1 VVIRSKPVGLIIV
14 GGVLVGSAVLLVLIS
29 IGLALGDVLIF
40 DNTPPT
46 WVLLTAAAVGLMAAY
61 LALRIGLGVFAN
73 PAKNRQATERGLWVG
88 VAVVW
93 LAMVGANLLLS
104 GGQNDV
110 AAWAFIAMVGVLWT
124 AIVIGAALY
133 MRSRGV
139 RAYFAGVA

>member
-1 VVIRSKPVGLIIV
+1 VVLI
-14 GGVLVGSAVLLVLIS
+14 LIS

-46 WVLLTAAAVGLMAAY
+46 WVLLAGAAVGLTAAY
-61 LALRIGLGVFAN
+61 FALRIGLGMFAN
-73 PAKNRQATERGLWVG
+73 PAKKRQDTEQALWLG

-110 AAWAFIAMVGVLWT
+110 TALAFIAMVGLLWT
-124 AIVIGAALY
+124 AVVVGAALY
-133 MRSRGV
+133 MRSLRV
-139 RAYFAGVA
+139 RAYFAEVAG